1 MGGAKAEVTV
11 EVETEA
17 AMAAV
22 VMAAAEMA
30 AGLEVGLGAV
40 RGEAA
45 RVGGRGWRWR
55 GWR

>member
-22 VMAAAEMA
+22 VVNSTRSATSQ
-30 AGLEVGLGAV
+30 EV
-40 RGEAA
+40 
-45 RVGGRGWRWR
+45 WP
-55 GWR
+55 